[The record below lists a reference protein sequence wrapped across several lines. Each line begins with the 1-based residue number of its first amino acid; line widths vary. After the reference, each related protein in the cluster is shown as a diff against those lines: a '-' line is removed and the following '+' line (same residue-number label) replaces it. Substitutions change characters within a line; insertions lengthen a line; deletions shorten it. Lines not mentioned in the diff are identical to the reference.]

1 VRPRAAGP
9 PVAGSTGNPALVA
22 SRSSA
27 VVGDSSIT
35 TLLLVLV
42 LALGLAV
49 ALAVL
54 LLDTAVACGRLA
66 GGTLDRSRVAVAGI
80 GLATGAVALVL
91 LLAAG

>member
-1 VRPRAAGP
+1 VQAREAGP
-9 PVAGSTGNPALVA
+9 PVARSTGSPALAA

-35 TLLLVLV
+35 TLLLVLA
-42 LALGLAV
+42 LALGLA
-49 ALAVL
+49 AAFAVL

-66 GGTLDRSRVAVAGI
+66 GGTLDRSRVAVAGV